1 MQKHSL
7 SMLSLSLS
15 LSTDMYFL
23 QKLSSTIIIL
33 KSIVRNI
40 LALNFELLQEIHIC
54 RERERER
61 EH

>member
-23 QKLSSTIIIL
+23 QKF
-33 KSIVRNI
+33 KVQRQNI
-40 LALNFELLQEIHIC
+40 SNNGF
-54 RERERER
+54 
-61 EH
+61 